1 MKALPYTMLGLA
13 GPSGGGKGTVKA
25 LLLTFPELFT
35 FSVSCNT
42 RPLGEDEVQGV
53 DYDSVTREEFE
64 QRIAA
69 GYFEEWEE
77 INGDYYGTPKSEIE
91 RAKNEGKV
99 LLFDID
105 VKGMRKLKGIFGKQ
119 FLAVFI
125 DSGDDT
131 SLYERRIRER
141 KRSSDTEEKI
151 VRRVARIPEEL
162 PIGRDNADIILQNK
176 GTKEL
181 LLRLAEDMLIA
192 KIFKVGKLPK

>member
-1 MKALPYTMLGLA
+1 
-13 GPSGGGKGTVKA
+13 
-25 LLLTFPELFT
+25 
-35 FSVSCNT
+35 
-42 RPLGEDEVQGV
+42 VQGV

-64 QRIAA
+64 RRIAA
-69 GYFEEWEE
+69 DYFEEWEE

-91 RAKNEGKV
+91 RAKTEGKV

-125 DSGDDT
+125 DSGNDP

-151 VRRVARIPEEL
+151 LRRVARIPEEL
-162 PIGRDNADIILQNK
+162 PIGRDNADIVLENK
-176 GTKEL
+176 GTRDQ
-181 LLRLAEDMLIA
+181 LLRLAEDTLIG
-192 KIFKVGKLPK
+192 KIFKVAKSTKQ

>member
-1 MKALPYTMLGLA
+1 MLGLA
-13 GPSGGGKGTVKA
+13 GPSGGGKGTIKA

-42 RPLGEDEVQGV
+42 RPLAEDEVQGV

-64 QRIAA
+64 RRIAA
-69 GYFEEWEE
+69 DYFEEWEE

-91 RAKNEGKV
+91 RAKTEGKV

-125 DSGDDT
+125 DSGNDP

-151 VRRVARIPEEL
+151 LRRVARIPEEL
-162 PIGRDNADIILQNK
+162 PIGRDNADIVLENK
-176 GTKEL
+176 GTRDQ
-181 LLRLAEDMLIA
+181 LLRLAEDTLIG
-192 KIFKVGKLPK
+192 KIFKVAKSTKQ